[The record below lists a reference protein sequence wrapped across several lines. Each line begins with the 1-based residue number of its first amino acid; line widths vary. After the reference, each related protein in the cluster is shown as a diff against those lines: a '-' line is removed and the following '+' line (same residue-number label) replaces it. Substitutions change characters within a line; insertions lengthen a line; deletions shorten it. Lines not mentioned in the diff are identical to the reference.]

1 MFCSFHC
8 SITDHF
14 ITGEKNMTKTMN
26 LQGVWD
32 FQLDTGCTGI
42 HEAFYTKNFD
52 DTISLPGT
60 TSMAQ
65 KGTFSDK
72 METGTLTDPYL
83 YEGYAWY
90 SKEIHLEPE
99 DVGREILLYLERT
112 RVTMVW
118 VNDLQPYKGRDRTG
132 LPSDH
137 TGRQSS
143 EAGGRGRRSTGLSHK
158 GRSSDLPGY
167 TDKLERYYW

>member
-14 ITGEKNMTKTMN
+14 ITGEKTMTKTMN

-42 HEAFYTKNFD
+42 DEAFYTKNFD

-72 METGTLTDPYL
+72 METGTP
-83 YEGYAWY
+83 
-90 SKEIHLEPE
+90 
-99 DVGREILLYLERT
+99 
-112 RVTMVW
+112 
-118 VNDLQPYKGRDRTG
+118 
-132 LPSDH
+132 
-137 TGRQSS
+137 
-143 EAGGRGRRSTGLSHK
+143 RRFIWNRRMWA
-158 GRSSDLPGY
+158 GRSCSIWSVPA
-167 TDKLERYYW
+167 

>member
-1 MFCSFHC
+1 
-8 SITDHF
+8 
-14 ITGEKNMTKTMN
+14 MTKTMN

-118 VNDLQPYKGRDRTG
+118 VNDILMTV
-132 LPSDH
+132 
-137 TGRQSS
+137 
-143 EAGGRGRRSTGLSHK
+143 
-158 GRSSDLPGY
+158 
-167 TDKLERYYW
+167 

>member
-1 MFCSFHC
+1 
-8 SITDHF
+8 
-14 ITGEKNMTKTMN
+14 MTKTMN

-72 METGTLTDPYL
+72 MET
-83 YEGYAWY
+83 
-90 SKEIHLEPE
+90 
-99 DVGREILLYLERT
+99 
-112 RVTMVW
+112 
-118 VNDLQPYKGRDRTG
+118 
-132 LPSDH
+132 
-137 TGRQSS
+137 
-143 EAGGRGRRSTGLSHK
+143 
-158 GRSSDLPGY
+158 
-167 TDKLERYYW
+167 